1 VGKAGK
7 SIFGIDGK
15 GKDNQSI
22 KLGIHSFF
30 ASLYPIKLY
39 SMRVIRILSILI
51 VIAIFNSGCLKDGY
65 DSFSCTAKIP
75 EVNVPAAEI
84 AQVEAYLAANN
95 ITNAVKHPT
104 GFYYIIEVEGTGNRP
119 TICTNVAVTYK
130 GQLTNGTVFDQTQ
143 TPLLFPLAQLITGW
157 QLGLPLVKTGGKIRL
172 FIPPTLGY
180 GDRVLDDIPA
190 KSVLIFD
197 VTIIEA

>member
-15 GKDNQSI
+15 RKDNQSI

-51 VIAIFNSGCLKDGY
+51 VIALFNSGCLKDGY
-65 DSFSCTAKIP
+65 DTFSCTAKIP
-75 EVNVPAAEI
+75 EINAPVAEI
-84 AQVEAYLAANN
+84 TKVEEYLAAKG

-104 GFYYIIEVEGTGNRP
+104 GLFYLIENEGTGNRP
-119 TICTNVAVTYK
+119 TLCTNIAITYK
-130 GQLTNGTVFDQTQ
+130 GQLTDGTVFDQATN
-143 TPLLFPLAQLITGW
+143 PVLFPLGQLITGW
-157 QLGLPLVKTGGKIRL
+157 QIGIPLVKSGGKIRL
-172 FIPPTLGY
+172 FIPPSLGY
-180 GDRVLDDIPA
+180 GSSPIPGIPA
-190 KSVLIFD
+190 NSVLIFD
-197 VTIIEA
+197 VTLIEG